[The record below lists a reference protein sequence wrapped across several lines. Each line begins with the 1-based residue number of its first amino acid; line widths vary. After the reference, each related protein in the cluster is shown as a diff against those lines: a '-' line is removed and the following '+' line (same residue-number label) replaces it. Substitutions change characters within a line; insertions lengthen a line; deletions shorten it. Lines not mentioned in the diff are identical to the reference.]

1 MKLGFAVKVIGRSGL
16 RSHDTRRWQSN
27 PSLGESISYL
37 HAIFDY
43 LDQIDVRM
51 YRMASAI
58 APYASHPDL
67 KVFRDQPQR
76 FAEDLANLG
85 DRARQLNLRLST
97 HPGQYTVLNSITPAT
112 VDAALSEL
120 EVHTEILDA
129 MGLGPECV
137 VVLHVGGISGDK
149 QAAKDRFVR
158 GFERLSERAQQRLA
172 IENDDR
178 SFSLADALQVSRRT
192 GCPVVWDVLHH
203 HCFDPDAI
211 PDDEALRLAVATWP
225 QGVTPKMHFSSP
237 VTSLLV
243 RKVKEGRRTIE
254 VPSPPQLRAHADMID
269 PVAFSWFL
277 DHVKR
282 DVEVDV
288 MLEAKAKDV
297 ALIAL
302 RRHLSGLISTDFG
315 PVREGSP

>member
-1 MKLGFAVKVIGRSGL
+1 MKLGFAVKVVGRPGL

-58 APYASHPDL
+58 APYASHPHL
-67 KVFRDQPQR
+67 KAFRDQPRR
-76 FAEDLANLG
+76 FAEDLAKLG
-85 DRARQLNLRLST
+85 DRAENLRLRLST
-97 HPGQYTVLNSITPAT
+97 HPGQYTVLNSTTPAV
-112 VDAALSEL
+112 VDAALAEI

-158 GFERLSERAQQRLA
+158 GFERLSERARRRLA

-178 SFSLADALQVSRRT
+178 SFGLADALQVSSRT

-203 HCFDPDAI
+203 HCFDPDVI
-211 PDDEALRLAVATWP
+211 PDHEALRLAVATWP

-237 VTSLLV
+237 VTSLQV
-243 RKVKEGRRTIE
+243 RKVKQGRRTIE
-254 VPSPPQLRAHADMID
+254 VPMPPQLRAHADMID
-269 PVAFSWFL
+269 PMAFSWFL
-277 DHVKR
+277 GHVKK

-302 RRHLSGLISTDFG
+302 RRQLDGLATADSD
-315 PVREGSP
+315 R

>member
-1 MKLGFAVKVIGRSGL
+1 VKLGFAVKVIGRSGL

-27 PSLGESISYL
+27 PSLGESILYL

-58 APYASHPDL
+58 APYASHPGL
-67 KVFRDQPQR
+67 KAFRDQPQR
-76 FAEDLANLG
+76 FAEDLAKLG
-85 DRARQLNLRLST
+85 DRARHLDLRLST
-97 HPGQYTVLNSITPAT
+97 HPGQYTVLNSTTPAT
-112 VDAALSEL
+112 VDAALAEI
-120 EVHTEILDA
+120 EVHAEILEA

-137 VVLHVGGISGDK
+137 VVLHVGGISGDR
-149 QAAKDRFVR
+149 QAAKSRFVR
-158 GFERLSERAQQRLA
+158 GFERLSGRAQQRLA

-178 SFSLADALQVSRRT
+178 SFGLADTLQISRLT

-237 VTSLLV
+237 VTSLQV

-254 VPSPPQLRAHADMID
+254 VPTPPQLRAHADMID

-277 DHVKR
+277 DHVKK

-288 MLEAKAKDV
+288 MLEAKAKEV
-297 ALIAL
+297 ALITL
-302 RRHLSGLISTDFG
+302 RRQLDRLTATDSE
-315 PVREGSP
+315 RS